1 MFMPLIQLYRPTNVF
16 IAVKFV
22 VIIFSCFYNTFISN
36 ARLKLTKNQANAKE
50 HPEAELL
57 LLENYSNSS
66 SKLSSK
72 DNRTY
77 SKK

>member
-1 MFMPLIQLYRPTNVF
+1 MFIPLIQLYRPTNVF

-22 VIIFSCFYNTFISN
+22 VIIFYCFYNTFISN
-36 ARLKLTKNQANAKE
+36 ARHKLTKNQANAKE